1 MNSGPVLEMENVMS
15 RLKFTASIL
24 ACLALVLAASRPAC
38 AQFPDRPVH
47 LIIPYGPGG
56 IVDFAGR
63 VLAQKIGDALGQTV
77 VPENKPGAG
86 GIVGV
91 DYVAHSAPDGYNMA
105 LMDPGIVANPSLQKS
120 MPYDIFKDLVTLS
133 VVSSSPEVLVVAPQL
148 GIKTYAELVAYGKA
162 NPGKLNYASAG
173 VGTTPHLAAEMWKLR
188 TGIEAVH
195 VPYKGIG
202 GSFTDM
208 MSNKVQMAFSSIA
221 GALPFTSDNRIVALA
236 TTGTARSP
244 VYPDLPT
251 VAEAGLPGYSVDLWL
266 ALYGTAGT
274 PPEVLAKLN
283 GAIAKALQ
291 DNELKTAFAKF
302 GLTPRGTTL
311 AEGAAFTKS
320 EYEKWNKVIT
330 DGHITL
336 D

>member
-1 MNSGPVLEMENVMS
+1 MENRMN
-15 RLKFTASIL
+15 RLIIAARIL
-24 ACLALVLAASRPAC
+24 FLPALIFAAAVAAH
-38 AQFPDRPVH
+38 AQAFPDRPVH

-56 IVDFAGR
+56 IVDFTGR
-63 VLAQKIGDALGQTV
+63 VLAQKVGDVLGQTV

-91 DYVAHSAPDGYNMA
+91 DYVAHSAPDGYEMA
-105 LMDPGIVANPSLQKS
+105 LMDPAIVINPTLQKS

-133 VVSSSPEVLVVAPQL
+133 VVSSSPEVLVVSPQL
-148 GIKTYAELVAYGKA
+148 GVKTYAELVAYGKA

-188 TGIEAVH
+188 TGIDAVH

-208 MSNKVQMAFSSIA
+208 MSNKIQLSFSSIA
-221 GALPFTSDNRIVALA
+221 GALPFTGDGRIIPLA
-236 TTGTARSP
+236 TTGTTRSP

-274 PPEVLAKLN
+274 PPDVLAKLN
-283 GAIAKALQ
+283 GAINKALQ
-291 DNELKTAFAKF
+291 DSDLTTSFAKF
-302 GLTPRGTTL
+302 GLTARGTTL
-311 AEGAAFTKS
+311 AEGAAFTKD
-320 EYEKWNKVIT
+320 EYVKWKKVID

>member
-1 MNSGPVLEMENVMS
+1 MNRS
-15 RLKFTASIL
+15 KKTTARIL
-24 ACLALVLAASRPAC
+24 LWAATLVSFVVLARAEDFPSRPL
-38 AQFPDRPVH
+38 H

-63 VLAQKIGDALGQTV
+63 QLAQAMGANLGQTV
-77 VPENKPGAG
+77 VADNRPGAG

-91 DYVAHSAPDGYNMA
+91 DVVAHSDPDGYNVV
-105 LMDPGIVANPSLQKS
+105 LMDPGIVINPTLQKS
-120 MPYDIFKDLVTLS
+120 LPYDVFTDLVTIS
-133 VVSSSPEVLVVAPQL
+133 IVSSSPEVLVVAPQL
-148 GIKTYAELVAYGKA
+148 GIKSYAELVAYGKA

-173 VGTTPHLAAEMWKLR
+173 VGTAPHLAAEMWKMR
-188 TGIEAVH
+188 TGIDAVH

-202 GSFTDM
+202 ASYTDM

-221 GALPFTSDNRIVALA
+221 GALPFTSDGRVIPLA
-236 TTGTARSP
+236 TTGTVRSP

-266 ALYGTAGT
+266 GLWGRAGM
-274 PPEVLAKLN
+274 PADVLAKLN
-283 GAIAKALQ
+283 ASVAKALQ
-291 DNELKTAFAKF
+291 DPDLKSAFAKF
-302 GLTPRGTTL
+302 GLTPRGTSL
-311 AEGAAFTKS
+311 ADGAAFTKS
-320 EYEKWNKVIT
+320 EYVKWKKVIA

>member
-1 MNSGPVLEMENVMS
+1 MENRMNRPIARV
-15 RLKFTASIL
+15 L
-24 ACLALVLAASRPAC
+24 AWSMLALAASLPAY
-38 AQFPDRPVH
+38 AQNFPDRPVH

-63 VLAQKIGDALGQTV
+63 VLAKKIGDALGQTV

-91 DYVAHSAPDGYNMA
+91 DYVAHATPDGYSMA
-105 LMDPGIVANPSLQKS
+105 LMDPGIVANPTLQKT
-120 MPYDIFKDLVTLS
+120 MPYDIFKNLVTLS

-173 VGTTPHLAAEMWKLR
+173 VGTTPHLAAVLWEQG
-188 TGIEAVH
+188 TGIQAVH

-202 GSFTDM
+202 AAFPDI
-208 MSNKVQMAFSSIA
+208 MSNKVQLAFSSIP
-221 GALPFTSDNRIVALA
+221 GALPFTGDNRVIPLA
-236 TTGTARSP
+236 TTGAVRSA

-251 VAEAGLPGYSVDLWL
+251 VAESGLPGYNVDVWL
-266 ALYGTAGT
+266 TLYGRAGM
-274 PPEVLAKLN
+274 PPGVLAALN
-283 GAIAKALQ
+283 AAVKKALQ
-291 DNELKTAFAKF
+291 DPDLVAAFAKF
-302 GLTPRGTTL
+302 GLTPVPTSL
-311 AEGAAFTKS
+311 QDGAAFTKS
-320 EYEKWNKVIT
+320 EYEKWKKVIA

>member
-1 MNSGPVLEMENVMS
+1 MKRFQVAAHMLLWSALLS
-15 RLKFTASIL
+15 L
-24 ACLALVLAASRPAC
+24 AVVAARAET
-38 AQFPDRPVH
+38 FPSRPVH

-63 VLAQKIGDALGQTV
+63 QIADKLSVQLGQPV
-77 VPENKPGAG
+77 VADNRPGAG

-91 DYVAHSAPDGYNMA
+91 DYVAHSDPDGYNIV
-105 LMDPGIVANPSLQKS
+105 LMDPAIVINPTLQKS
-120 MPYDIFKDLVTLS
+120 LPYDIFKDLVTVS
-133 VVSSSPEVLVVAPQL
+133 IVSSSPEVLVVAPQL

-173 VGTTPHLAAEMWKLR
+173 VGTTPHLAAAMWALR
-188 TGIEAVH
+188 TGIDAVH

-221 GALPFTSDNRIVALA
+221 GARPFTDDHRIVPLA
-236 TTGTARSP
+236 TTGTVRSP

-266 ALYGTAGT
+266 GLWGKSGM
-274 PPEVLAKLN
+274 PPDVLAKLN
-283 GAIAKALQ
+283 ASVNKALQ
-291 DNELKTAFAKF
+291 DPQLQAAFAKF
-302 GLTPRGTTL
+302 GLTARGTSL
-311 AEGAAFTKS
+311 PEGAAFTKS
-320 EYEKWNKVIT
+320 EFEKWKKVIT
-330 DGHITL
+330 DGHISI

>member
-1 MNSGPVLEMENVMS
+1 MENRMNRPIARVLVWSM
-15 RLKFTASIL
+15 L
-24 ACLALVLAASRPAC
+24 ALAASLPAH
-38 AQFPDRPVH
+38 AQNFPDRPVH

-91 DYVAHSAPDGYNMA
+91 DYVAHAAPDGYSMA
-105 LMDPGIVANPSLQKS
+105 LMDPGIVANPTLQKS

-188 TGIEAVH
+188 TGIDAVH

-221 GALPFTSDNRIVALA
+221 GALPFTSDNRIVPLA
-236 TTGTARSP
+236 TTGTTRSA

-266 ALYGTAGT
+266 SLYGTAGT
-274 PPEVLAKLN
+274 PPDVQAKLN
-283 GAIAKALQ
+283 SAINKALQ
-291 DNELKTAFAKF
+291 DGELKTSFAKF
-302 GLTPRGTTL
+302 GLTPRGTSL
-311 AEGAAFTKS
+311 AEGAAFTKD
-320 EYEKWNKVIT
+320 EYLKWKKVIE

>member
-1 MNSGPVLEMENVMS
+1 MENVMS

-24 ACLALVLAASRPAC
+24 ACLALVLTASQPAY

-162 NPGKLNYASAG
+162 NAGKLNYASAG

-274 PPEVLAKLN
+274 PPDVLAKLN

-291 DNELKTAFAKF
+291 DSELKMAFAKF